1 MALSMTLRSGAHSA
15 ALKRTAAGKRQCS
28 RVVVRAAPQNDDG
41 TVAPTT
47 TGTVFFGGKAYTPE
61 EWDKEVASG
70 AFVRP
75 SAVQAAENA
84 ATSASF
90 LSFND
95 VMAFNGTAPEIVNGR
110 LAMLGFVSAVAAE
123 MVSGEGV
130 LKQWSEEPT
139 GIAIAFLLFISGSLV
154 TAFRPRR
161 DEKLGPFT
169 PQAELLNGRAAMI
182 GFAAMLAIEVAMGK
196 PLI

>member
-15 ALKRTAAGKRQCS
+15 ALKRPSAGKRCS
-28 RVVVRAAPQNDDG
+28 RQVVRAAPQNEADG

-47 TGTVFFGGKAYTPE
+47 TGTVFFAGKSYTPE

-70 AFVRP
+70 TFVRP
-75 SAVQAAENA
+75 AA
-84 ATSASF
+84 ATAATNTSTSTSF

-95 VMAFNGTAPEIVNGR
+95 VMSFSGTAPEIVNGR

-139 GIAIAFLLFISGSLV
+139 GIAIAFILFISGSMV

-182 GFAAMLAIEVAMGK
+182 GFAAMLAIEIAMGK